1 MLIFLHVRKPSVYGS
16 YASQVEQAQAAH
28 YDLFCTVVYV
38 HGENDRNHNTV
49 VPPQK
54 DGKHLAAQ
62 LSGLSDPAQLR
73 PHVLASL
80 HAAVQA
86 FRQDSSQHEVHM
98 HLSTSC

>member
-1 MLIFLHVRKPSVYGS
+1 MCVNYLFMDHMQVKLNKHKLHTMTVS
-16 YASQVEQAQAAH
+16 A
-28 YDLFCTVVYV
+28 LFVCV
-38 HGENDRNHNTV
+38 HGEDDRNHSTV

-54 DGKHLAAQ
+54 DGKHPAAQ
-62 LSGLSDPAQLR
+62 LSRLSDPAQLR
-73 PHVLASL
+73 PDVLASL